1 MGANQVQ
8 MDYAAL
14 ISEAWGKLKNNL
26 VIFVLA
32 TIIYI
37 AICSTLSQSN
47 ITRFVLFIVI
57 GPLFL
62 GLAQMALRAAR
73 DEKVDLGILFSG
85 FKNFVPACLAGI
97 LINIFVTIGTVLC
110 IIPGILVSTVYM
122 FTFFYLANGVN
133 NFWDAME
140 SSRNNVMANFL
151 PWLLLLLVAIALNI
165 IGALFLLIGI
175 LVTFPLTLILV
186 AISFDRFLVANA
198 EVIPV
203 IDETTADNDS

>member
-47 ITRFVLFIVI
+47 IKRFVLFIVI

>member
-57 GPLFL
+57 
-62 GLAQMALRAAR
+62 
-73 DEKVDLGILFSG
+73 
-85 FKNFVPACLAGI
+85 
-97 LINIFVTIGTVLC
+97 
-110 IIPGILVSTVYM
+110 
-122 FTFFYLANGVN
+122 
-133 NFWDAME
+133 
-140 SSRNNVMANFL
+140 
-151 PWLLLLLVAIALNI
+151 
-165 IGALFLLIGI
+165 
-175 LVTFPLTLILV
+175 
-186 AISFDRFLVANA
+186 DRKSV
-198 EVIPV
+198 V
-203 IDETTADNDS
+203 